1 MVKLLGGEIEK
12 ADLLRKIGRIEQVA
26 GARPVKLASGKA
38 EGIKVEKED
47 IENEYSTLMSSLQ
60 QTYNIT
66 EDELI
71 NKCNITKE
79 DIEKEL
85 EKEFQCSWY
94 GIWSLLSWWNAV
106 YVWPWQYWTKLCG

>member
-1 MVKLLGGEIEK
+1 MNTLL
-12 ADLLRKIGRIEQVA
+12 
-26 GARPVKLASGKA
+26 
-38 EGIKVEKED
+38 
-47 IENEYSTLMSSLQ
+47 LMSSLQ

-85 EKEFQCSWY
+85 EKEL
-94 GIWSLLSWWNAV
+94 ITLSI
-106 YVWPWQYWTKLCG
+106 

>member
-38 EGIKVEKED
+38 EGIKAWE
-47 IENEYSTLMSSLQ
+47 I
-60 QTYNIT
+60 YNGSGL
-66 EDELI
+66 EFCVMES
-71 NKCNITKE
+71 KCLDLLYAKYRGVNLSFLAKPGAV
-79 DIEKEL
+79 
-85 EKEFQCSWY
+85 

>member
-79 DIEKEL
+79 DIEKEVL
-85 EKEFQCSWY
+85 NHP
-94 GIWSLLSWWNAV
+94 LSAKWIDGKTPKKIIVVPNKIV
-106 YVWPWQYWTKLCG
+106 NIVI